1 MSDDIGTR
9 SSHRMAAVELMQRS
23 TVAMNSGYPDHE
35 QVRHLDTR
43 ALTHALL
50 ALSAP
55 VEESTAPVSEDTG
68 EGRETGV
75 QDDLTGTYT
84 YGGVE
89 YRLDAEYHDDEGDVW
104 GFHDRLSCGM
114 PRMACS
120 DVFDVY
126 TLPHVLE
133 AWGPLIPM
141 SDPTSRVK
149 TCRSAPL
156 CELCDA
162 CHDIP
167 DDNDN
172 ESEKA

>member
-23 TVAMNSGYPDHE
+23 TVAMNSGYPDHD

-55 VEESTAPVSEDTG
+55 VEAPPAAMSEEAG

-84 YGGVE
+84 YGGME
-89 YRLDAEYHDDEGDVW
+89 YRLDAEYHDNEGDVW
-104 GFHDRLSCGM
+104 GFHDRLHCGM

-126 TLPHVLE
+126 TLPHVLL

-141 SDPTSRVK
+141 SDPDSRVK
-149 TCRSAPL
+149 TYRSASL

-162 CHDIP
+162 YHDSP
-167 DDNDN
+167 DNDD
-172 ESEKA
+172 ESGKT